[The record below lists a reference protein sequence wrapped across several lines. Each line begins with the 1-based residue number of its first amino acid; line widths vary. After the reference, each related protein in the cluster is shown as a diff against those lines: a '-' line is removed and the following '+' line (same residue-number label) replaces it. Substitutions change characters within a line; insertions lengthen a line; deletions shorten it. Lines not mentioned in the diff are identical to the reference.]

1 MHYVFGGRVAGMARF
16 IGINICRGACIH
28 PFSRQGNKLVFQ
40 QCTNMQSDTV
50 QLGNKNFCVYIIL
63 YCSLAGKFL
72 KARHPHGFEA
82 S

>member
-50 QLGNKNFCVYIIL
+50 QLGDKNFFFFFVFTSY
-63 YCSLAGKFL
+63 FTV
-72 KARHPHGFEA
+72 P
-82 S
+82 